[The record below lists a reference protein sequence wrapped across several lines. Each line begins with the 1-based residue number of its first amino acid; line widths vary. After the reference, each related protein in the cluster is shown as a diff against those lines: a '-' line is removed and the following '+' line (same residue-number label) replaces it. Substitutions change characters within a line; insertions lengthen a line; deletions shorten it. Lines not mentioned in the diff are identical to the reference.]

1 MSVSLPVSYGEA
13 LDKLTILEIKLAYI
27 KDSQKLINVHNEW
40 TELNKLLS
48 TYVVKVKNLY
58 KLLYKINERILN
70 LQDDIRI
77 NKKPVTAYV
86 DVVQENDARCRVK
99 NKINQVLSSSFFE
112 QKGYKKK
119 TVVLH
124 IPFGI
129 EDIIKLTPVV
139 RYLSTYFDETLVV
152 CDKDVKDVINFTKSV
167 FKDDDSI
174 VITNNAEKFLNNGD
188 DITELRTT
196 LQWTDIKDEINGEE
210 KYFNQFNMEEINKEN
225 MKYFT

>member
-1 MSVSLPVSYGEA
+1 M
-13 LDKLTILEIKLAYI
+13 D
-27 KDSQKLINVHNEW
+27 
-40 TELNKLLS
+40 
-48 TYVVKVKNLY
+48 
-58 KLLYKINERILN
+58 
-70 LQDDIRI
+70 
-77 NKKPVTAYV
+77 KKPVTSYL
-86 DVVQENDARCRVK
+86 DVVQENYSRCRVK

-139 RYLSTYFDETLVV
+139 RYLSTYFDETVVVV
-152 CDKDVKDVINFTKSV
+152 CDKDVKDVLNFTKSV

-188 DITELRTT
+188 DVRLIVVE
-196 LQWTDIKDEINGEE
+196 
-210 KYFNQFNMEEINKEN
+210 
-225 MKYFT
+225 